1 MRRHRSTWLTRLVL
15 TDRAATDP
23 ILVIAAIAVS
33 LVLLVGGS
41 FAVTGFIDRSKD
53 LNAQKDLAA
62 VRVIEADAANSG
74 GFINYDSLSSPPPG
88 VAYDATEGSK
98 VRATACTDGWV
109 AASTSPTGKTFV
121 STSASTATEEAPA
134 ATIKLP
140 SCATRAT
147 VTDLVNTVPT
157 LRQVFPT
164 PITVDDFNRV
174 VDQKDGP
181 AGTPGPTAVR
191 IGLDAGMRDPARW
204 APMTPGKQQT
214 WVIAGWFLAP
224 PEVPDSG
231 AMNLGVRWGNRY
243 TNDGVENMYYYAGQA
258 WPDKY
263 RTWTYLRHEITFTP
277 DSTAGPHITT
287 NISPTSGTPWWAS
300 NLTFTQI
307 R

>member
-1 MRRHRSTWLTRLVL
+1 MRRHRSTWLTHLIV

-41 FAVTGFIDRSKD
+41 FTVSGLINRSKD
-53 LNAQKDLAA
+53 ANAQQDLAA
-62 VRVIEADAANSG
+62 VRVIEADAANDG
-74 GFINYDSLSSPPPG
+74 GYVNYDSLSSRAPG
-88 VAYDATEGSK
+88 VAYDPTEGSK
-98 VRATACTDGWV
+98 VRAAACSDGWV
-109 AASTSPTGKTFV
+109 AASTSQTGKTYV
-121 STSASTATEEAPA
+121 STSATTTTEEAPA

-140 SCATRAT
+140 SCATRDT

-164 PITVDDFNRV
+164 PITSGDFNRV

-181 AGTPGPTAVR
+181 AGTPGPTAVQL
-191 IGLDAGMRDPARW
+191 GLDAGQRDPSRW

-214 WVIAGWFLAP
+214 WVIAGWFLATAD
-224 PEVPDSG
+224 VP
-231 AMNLGVRWGNRY
+231 ANATLTFGVRWGDHY
-243 TNDGVENMYYYAGQA
+243 TNDGVANNYYYSGQA
-258 WPDKY
+258 FSDKY
-263 RTWTYLRHEITFTP
+263 RTWTYLRKEITFTP

-287 NISPTSGTPWWAS
+287 NITANNGVPWWAS

>member
-1 MRRHRSTWLTRLVL
+1 MRRHRSTWLTRTVL

-41 FAVTGFIDRSKD
+41 LTVSGLIDRGKN

-62 VRVIEADAANSG
+62 VRVIEADAANNGSY
-74 GFINYDSLSSPPPG
+74 INYDSVSSPPPG
-88 VAYDATEGSK
+88 VTYEPGPDSK
-98 VRATACTDGWV
+98 VRTATCADGWV
-109 AASTSPTGKTFV
+109 AASASPTGTTYVASSV
-121 STSASTATEEAPA
+121 STAVQEAPA

-140 SCATRAT
+140 ACATRDT
-147 VTDLVNTVPT
+147 VTDLVSTVPT
-157 LRQVFPT
+157 LRQVLPT
-164 PITVDDFNRV
+164 PIVSGDFNFV
-174 VDQKDGP
+174 ADQKDAP

-191 IGLDAGMRDPARW
+191 IGLDAGMRDATRW

-214 WVIAGWFLAP
+214 WVIAGYFYAP
-224 PEVPDSG
+224 PELGNADPITF
-231 AMNLGVRWGNRY
+231 GVRWGNRY
-243 TNDGVENMYYYAGQA
+243 TNDGVENNYFYGSRIYAE
-258 WPDKY
+258 KF
-263 RTWTYLRHEITFTP
+263 RTWTYHRQEITFTP

-287 NISPTSGTPWWAS
+287 NITSNTGTPWWAS